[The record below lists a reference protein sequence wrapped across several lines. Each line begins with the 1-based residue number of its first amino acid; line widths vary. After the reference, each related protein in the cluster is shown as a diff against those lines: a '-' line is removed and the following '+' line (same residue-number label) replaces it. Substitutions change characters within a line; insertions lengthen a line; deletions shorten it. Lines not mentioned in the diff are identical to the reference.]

1 MCVSEEKIDASRL
14 DLRIGKIV
22 KVQKHPDADA
32 LYLEESKYIMIG
44 NHEDIWHISAC
55 TTVRS
60 CHELVKGATSDC
72 VNS

>member
-1 MCVSEEKIDASRL
+1 LCVSEEKVDASRL

-44 NHEDIWHISAC
+44 NHEDI
-55 TTVRS
+55 
-60 CHELVKGATSDC
+60 
-72 VNS
+72 